1 MAKLFLLIFLLFEI
15 EEPAIFEI
23 VYPKAELKIDIDK
36 KILALLKVSM
46 EIDEQGNVK
55 EFKYLESE
63 NIEKEKIDYFFNF
76 FKEQLLGK
84 KIKPMKKNGKAI
96 PCTYIYSFSWVLYY
110 PPPEIHHYF
119 DEKNKKIEILK
130 TLRGS
135 VEEREIYEKELI
147 QKAINLLKS
156 YDIDQTFL
164 DGITYIF
171 AKDSINIEAVQ
182 NEVLNYYDFF
192 IKNYGKFLSHQIDLK
207 HTIFFFPNKKL
218 FFYFLEKE
226 NLPNWA
232 DGLYIGPLRIIFTVS
247 SFEKR
252 YFEVF
257 FHEEAHFLI
266 NNFLFENKSIP
277 LFLREGMADFFLFLY
292 DENIER
298 WEEYKNI
305 LRKERN
311 KKNLL
316 SFLFLWEKE
325 GKKRDKEIKN
335 FYAFSWAFFKFISLK
350 ENFSDFIFDL
360 KKFNFT
366 KEIFEKHFGK
376 WQDVEKE
383 FSLFLRKNF

>member
-15 EEPAIFEI
+15 EEPVIFEI
-23 VYPKAELKIDIDK
+23 IYPKAELKIDIDK
-36 KILALLKVSM
+36 KILAVLKVSM
-46 EIDEQGNVK
+46 DIDEYGNVK

-84 KIKPMKKNGKAI
+84 RIKPMKKDGKAI

-110 PPPEIHHYF
+110 PPPEIHHYI
-119 DEKNKKIEILK
+119 DEKRRKIEILK
-130 TLRGS
+130 TIRGNT
-135 VEEREIYEKELI
+135 EEREVYEKELI
-147 QKAINLLKS
+147 KEATDLLKN
-156 YDIDQTFL
+156 YEIAQTFL

-171 AKDSINIEAVQ
+171 VKNFINIEALH
-182 NEVLNYYDFF
+182 NEVSNYQSFF
-192 IKNYGKFLSHQIDLK
+192 IKAHKEFLSDEIDLK

-292 DENIER
+292 NENIER
-298 WEEYKNI
+298 WKEYENLLK
-305 LRKERN
+305 KEKN

-316 SFLFLWEKE
+316 SFLLLWENE
-325 GKKRDKEIKN
+325 NKKNDKEIKK
-335 FYAFSWAFFKFISLK
+335 FYAFSWAFLKFISLK

-360 KKFNFT
+360 KKFGFT
-366 KEIFEKHFGK
+366 KETFEKHFGK
-376 WQDVEKE
+376 WQEIEKE
-383 FSLFLRKNF
+383 FSLFLKKSF